1 MIFEFSNDDLEF
13 SNMGRLSIGNRWA
26 DVYFDTLTFEPV
38 ANWRERAP
46 DGAPQ
51 RTLEKRLVAK

>member
-1 MIFEFSNDDLEF
+1 MTFEFSNTV
-13 SNMGRLSIGNRWA
+13 RRSIGDRWA

>member
-1 MIFEFSNDDLEF
+1 MTFEFSKY
-13 SNMGRLSIGNRWA
+13 GAAVIGNRWV

-46 DGAPQ
+46 DSAPQ

>member
-1 MIFEFSNDDLEF
+1 MTFELANTARPSV
-13 SNMGRLSIGNRWA
+13 GNRCTGV
-26 DVYFDTLTFEPV
+26 DFDTLIFEPV

>member
-1 MIFEFSNDDLEF
+1 MTLEF
-13 SNMGRLSIGNRWA
+13 SNTMRLSIGNRWA
-26 DVYFDTLTFEPV
+26 DVDFDTLTFEPV

>member
-1 MIFEFSNDDLEF
+1 MTFEFTNTV
-13 SNMGRLSIGNRWA
+13 RLAIGNRWT
-26 DVYFDTLTFEPV
+26 DVDFDTLTFEPV

-46 DGAPQ
+46 ASAPQ

>member
-1 MIFEFSNDDLEF
+1 MSSRFSNTV
-13 SNMGRLSIGNRWA
+13 RRPIGNRWA
-26 DVYFDTLTFEPV
+26 DVDFDTLTFEAV

>member
-1 MIFEFSNDDLEF
+1 MTFECFNTV
-13 SNMGRLSIGNRWA
+13 RLSIGNRCA
-26 DVYFDTLTFEPV
+26 DVDFDTLIFEPV

-46 DGAPQ
+46 DSAPQ